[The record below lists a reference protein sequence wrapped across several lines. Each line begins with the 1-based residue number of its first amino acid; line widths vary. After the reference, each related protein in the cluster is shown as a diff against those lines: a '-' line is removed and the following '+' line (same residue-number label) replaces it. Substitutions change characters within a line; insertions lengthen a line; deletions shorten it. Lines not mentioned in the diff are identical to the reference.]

1 MEGFDILINEI
12 HQFLQKFTVFKWF
25 QLKSSKGRDVSI
37 RRRVDDVI
45 MMFTK
50 KKTEQMIVMVS
61 ILLSN

>member
-25 QLKSSKGRDVSI
+25 QLKSSKGRDVLI
-37 RRRVDDVI
+37 RRRVNDVI

-50 KKTEQMIVMVS
+50 KKNWADDRDGQHFAV
-61 ILLSN
+61 